1 MKKLVYLPN
10 KQIKIYIDKTF
21 ASPIFK
27 NLLRDTFTIS
37 HNTASIYQLKF
48 NNRNTRTMCE
58 ISLKLTKKTPER
70 RHWRRSIVF
79 IVNFEHIS
87 HIVLMFLLLVLS
99 RWMPAG
105 IPDNIYLLKINN
117 GNIRKRS
124 EICSKLTK
132 SHQNNVTVVFL
143 LLTLNIFQI
152 FQTFF

>member
-1 MKKLVYLPN
+1 MQLLLASHKVAYYEISYVFRVKSEDIIWCYPANNHLN
-10 KQIKIYIDKTF
+10 KNKRK
-21 ASPIFK
+21 
-27 NLLRDTFTIS
+27 R
-37 HNTASIYQLKF
+37 
-48 NNRNTRTMCE
+48 CE
-58 ISLKLTKKTPER
+58 ICSKLITKTPER

-87 HIVLMFLLLVLS
+87 HLVLMFLLLALS

-117 GNIRKRS
+117 RNIRKRS

-132 SHQNNVTVVFL
+132 SHQNNVAVVFL